1 MNTILADLRYAVRM
15 LLKSP
20 GFTVIAIVA
29 LALGIGANTAIF
41 SVVNAVLLRPLPYP
55 EPDRLVLLREKTSTF
70 PSGSVSYPN
79 YLDWREGQRS
89 FTDLALLRRT
99 DVNFAAVGGDTTPE
113 RIGGAQVTWNFL
125 AVLGLKPRMGRDFT
139 EADDVPNAPKVALI
153 SEGLWQRRFGGAQN
167 VLGQQIM
174 VQGAPREIIGVLP
187 ADLRYPRQAQIYLP
201 LGDLRAQQNVLQ
213 RGNHPGFSALGR
225 LKPGVT
231 LAQAT
236 ADLDAI
242 AAVLEQ
248 KYPDTNTTRRINA
261 QLLLEAAV
269 GEYRHSLNLL
279 LGAVVCVLLIA
290 CANVAN
296 LQLARAVA
304 RSKEL
309 AVRAALGA
317 GRWRLVRQ
325 LLTGK
330 HDSGGRRWCGGH
342 SPRDLEPGWNQGAQP
357 GARDALPGNTHRSAR
372 ADVYRRRRDRGRHP
386 CGNLAGIAHLA

>member
-1 MNTILADLRYAVRM
+1 
-15 LLKSP
+15 
-20 GFTVIAIVA
+20 
-29 LALGIGANTAIF
+29 
-41 SVVNAVLLRPLPYP
+41 LPYP
-55 EPDRLVLLREKTSTF
+55 QPDQLVLLREKTSTF

-242 AAVLEQ
+242 AVVLEQ
-248 KYPDTNTTRRINA
+248 KYPDTNTTRRIDA
-261 QLLLEAAV
+261 RQLLEASI
-269 GEYRHSLNLL
+269 GDYRHS
-279 LGAVVCVLLIA
+279 
-290 CANVAN
+290 
-296 LQLARAVA
+296 
-304 RSKEL
+304 
-309 AVRAALGA
+309 
-317 GRWRLVRQ
+317 
-325 LLTGK
+325 
-330 HDSGGRRWCGGH
+330 
-342 SPRDLEPGWNQGAQP
+342 
-357 GARDALPGNTHRSAR
+357 
-372 ADVYRRRRDRGRHP
+372 
-386 CGNLAGIAHLA
+386 